1 MFRIVSTVS
10 SLLAFALA
18 SPMIATQPISR
29 QILGVNQQ
37 SYQSLKSS
45 MELNLRRQLL
55 IAVCDSV
62 VMQNQL
68 ATQLEADL
76 AQSRAAPSQLS
87 FEQGA
92 EGLDVAH
99 FVQKKSLERLIFDP
113 EDGNLPKQVAQW
125 VRQTV
130 LAEGALPQLQVL
142 GIEQMTRQPAIT
154 QNHFLR
160 SLEKVDALLPRL
172 NTSLLIWVPWPWLR
186 TIQQSAPTF
195 WDWRNGIFEFV
206 SDPTPV
212 GQESLRLGPALTE
225 TSGPA
230 FPISPFEAP
239 ISTET
244 SVEAPTRS
252 QNPPAVQQ
260 QPVQQTTLKSA
271 PAEEDDLSSLFNEE
285 SPPAEPRSKSVGQ
298 NKSAELYGEK
308 VETQRTLNLESVS
321 VPPEPAQRSAVRRS
335 LATLGGLTSIV
346 TKGVNADI
354 EDTSAHINRSAESTN
369 NAQKERLTPSAS
381 IPPIKTSPPTSPAR
395 QSDSYPATAQLA
407 DRQPPDSPTVE
418 RAEPPQSA
426 DEPSNEARSD
436 SHIDIEARNI
446 EAQPIEADALADGRT
461 YRARIEAGER
471 DLAVIEAAIAAYES
485 GLNQLGEASLDWSV
499 GLNDLGTLY
508 WLKAQ
513 QVKDPQQSV
522 ESMTHSIG
530 LYQEALAR
538 LQPNQSELIGQIYSN
553 MGAVYSMLATYQN
566 SVDCLNEAVSAYLQ
580 ALPTASLDADPAE
593 YATLHNSLGS
603 VYWKLSH
610 YEQVQSHLQKAIAAY
625 SNALSGYRSDTQP
638 LEYAAAQNNLG
649 ITYWSL
655 AKHENPVNCLKQAIA
670 AYSDALNYRTPEAD
684 PTACAITYNN
694 LALAYWDL
702 SKVRELE
709 QPRRAQAQK
718 NSVTAFEAALNV
730 SRTSG
735 ALNNMDST
743 AIYHCLGDVHSQ
755 MAETATSPAEAKQSL
770 GKSLYSYIQSLQGV
784 SEASPTYTGR
794 IGAIV
799 ANLRSHYT
807 HLGLEG
813 QQAALSKV
821 PSNLLAQVLA
831 AL

>member
-1 MFRIVSTVS
+1 
-10 SLLAFALA
+10 
-18 SPMIATQPISR
+18 MIATQPISR

-68 ATQLEADL
+68 ATQLEVDL
-76 AQSRAAPSQLS
+76 AQARTAPSQLD
-87 FEQGA
+87 FEAGIEA
-92 EGLDVAH
+92 LDAAH
-99 FVQKKSLERLIFDP
+99 FMPKKSLARLIFDP

-172 NTSLLIWVPWPWLR
+172 NTSLLIWVPWPWLH

-212 GQESLRLGPALTE
+212 GPEPLQLSLAPGTPE
-225 TSGPA
+225 TFS
-230 FPISPFEAP
+230 
-239 ISTET
+239 
-244 SVEAPTRS
+244 EAPTHP
-252 QNPPAVQQ
+252 QKQTAIQ
-260 QPVQQTTLKSA
+260 QPSVEQTTLKYI

-285 SPPAEPRSKSVGQ
+285 STPPEPLDKSTGQ
-298 NKSAELYGEK
+298 KAVERYGEK
-308 VETQRTLNLESVS
+308 VEAQRTIDVEGIS
-321 VPPEPAQRSAVRRS
+321 VPSKPIQHSAVRRS

-354 EDTSAHINRSAESTN
+354 EDTSAYINRSAESTN
-369 NAQKERLTPSAS
+369 NARKERLTAQAS
-381 IPPIKTSPPTSPAR
+381 ISQSEDSTASSPASQVR
-395 QSDSYPATAQLA
+395 QSVSHPTEFQ
-407 DRQPPDSPTVE
+407 QTKFQQTDSPTVAS
-418 RAEPPQSA
+418 AELSQSA
-426 DEPSNEARSD
+426 DEPFSEVFS
-436 SHIDIEARNI
+436 DIEAHNV
-446 EAQPIEADALADGRT
+446 EALPVTEDDLAEGRT

-471 DLAVIEAAIAAYES
+471 DLAVIESAIAAYES
-485 GLNQLGEASLDWSV
+485 GLNQLSETSLDWSL

-513 QVKDPQQSV
+513 QIQDSPQSV
-522 ESMTHSIG
+522 SSMMHSIG

-538 LQPNQSELIGQIYSN
+538 LQLDQSELIGQLYSN

-566 SVDCLNEAVSAYLQ
+566 SVDYLNEAVSAYLQ
-580 ALPTASLDADPAE
+580 ALPTTSLDIDPVE

-625 SNALSGYRSDTQP
+625 SNALSGYHPDSQP

-655 AKHENPVNCLKQAIA
+655 AKHENSADCLRQAIA
-670 AYSDALNYRTPEAD
+670 AYSDALNYRTPDAD

-702 SKVRELE
+702 SKVSELE
-709 QPRRAQAQK
+709 RPKKAQAQK

-730 SRTSG
+730 TRTSG

-755 MAETATSPAEAKQSL
+755 MAETAASPAEARQSL

-784 SEASPTYTGR
+784 SEALPTYAGR

-807 HLGLEG
+807 HLGIEG
-813 QQAALSKV
+813 QQAALNKV